1 MDKKTKITLV
11 VSFRNEE
18 DVIDDFISET
28 TSILKK
34 IENLEYEIIF
44 VDDDSTDNSLEKLIQ
59 YHIQDKRIKI
69 INLSRRFGTMESIM
83 AGIKMSSGD
92 AVINIDVISAETIQ

>member
-1 MDKKTKITLV
+1 
-11 VSFRNEE
+11 
-18 DVIDDFISET
+18 
-28 TSILKK
+28 
-34 IENLEYEIIF
+34 LEYEIIF

-92 AVINIDVISAETIQ
+92 ASNKYRYRFTRSPFINS